1 MEGKCPGRSY
11 CIGGVSG
18 VLLVHQSLFDS
29 LESAEDHQTDS
40 TLHSQ
45 RSAELLLRV
54 YYRSVAR
61 IH

>member
-1 MEGKCPGRSY
+1 MEGKCPGRNY
-11 CIGGVSG
+11 CIRGVSG

-45 RSAELLLRV
+45 RSVDYKLRV
-54 YYRSVAR
+54 Y
-61 IH
+61 